1 MSDTTAIQRRDE
13 QIVAALEAGQS
24 VRTVQRQFKLTV
36 AELDE
41 ALERAFPLDNAAR
54 LRTIRGDL
62 SRLDKLIEK
71 FYAKALAD
79 DGINSATFATLV
91 VKAWERKA
99 NLLGLDAVRQVD
111 LQLIRPPDAPTQHER
126 IRQAILSMVER
137 EQPERRAAIRRLDQL
152 GPERALELLG
162 PFEGDGD
169 GTEPWPEDAALK

>member
-79 DGINSATFATLV
+79 DGITFATLV

-126 IRQAILSMVER
+126 IKQAILSMVER

-152 GPERALELLG
+152 GPKRALELLG

>member
-1 MSDTTAIQRRDE
+1 
-13 QIVAALEAGQS
+13 
-24 VRTVQRQFKLTV
+24 
-36 AELDE
+36 
-41 ALERAFPLDNAAR
+41 
-54 LRTIRGDL
+54 
-62 SRLDKLIEK
+62 LIEK

-137 EQPERRAAIRRLDQL
+137 EQPERRAAIRRLCVRSNCSVPL
-152 GPERALELLG
+152 RVTATAPSRGRRMPR
-162 PFEGDGD
+162 
-169 GTEPWPEDAALK
+169 